1 MNLAGS
7 CDGCPLE
14 SYNLKLKGYNSRG
27 ESRTTG
33 EREREREREREMN
46 LSSTHSMY
54 CIYEIS
60 QAENFIERVF

>member
-14 SYNLKLKGYNSRG
+14 SYNLKLEGYNSRG

-33 EREREREREREMN
+33 ERERERERDGGREGGRERE
-46 LSSTHSMY
+46 
-54 CIYEIS
+54 
-60 QAENFIERVF
+60 RVELKQVK